1 MGLRVPLAGQSTG
14 QMESKAVRHDLRG
27 IVYREGQWWIAH
39 CLEMDVVAEGDSP
52 LEAISSVV
60 ELCGIKIAEAMRDGN
75 LRSIFRPAPPEI
87 WELNARAKRFRKPPG
102 ATINLPKHVSRF
114 DARSLQFA

>member
-1 MGLRVPLAGQSTG
+1 MAS
-14 QMESKAVRHDLRG
+14 EAVMHELRG

-39 CLEMDVVAEGDSP
+39 CLEMDVVAEGNSP
-52 LEAISSVV
+52 FEAFSSVV
-60 ELCGIKIAEAMRDGN
+60 ELCGIKIDEAMIDGN

-87 WELNARAKRFRKPPG
+87 WELYARAKTFRKPSGKTLAMPSR
-102 ATINLPKHVSRF
+102 VSRF